1 MLAIIHQFELRRRNV
16 ANRFKK
22 PAFVE
27 PINPNEGGVL
37 DLVEIAPG
45 ATVMDDLGF
54 VESDDG
60 FGERV
65 VVRVA
70 DATDRRLDACFLQ
83 PLRVPD
89 REVLRSPGRCDAL
102 RLWLQNG
109 PRAPVPVH
117 PGPGLCASSGPLA
130 TR

>member
-70 DATDRRLDACFLQ
+70 DATDRRLDARFRQ
-83 PLRVPD
+83 PLRVAD
-89 REVLRSPGRCDAL
+89 REILTAPIAMMNDPLDSGAS
-102 RLWLQNG
+102 
-109 PRAPVPVH
+109 PRAPAPMH
-117 PGPGLCASSGPLA
+117 PGPGRYASSGRRA
-130 TR
+130 SR